1 MNCSICGRTLGTS
14 LKCECDNP
22 RGLTY
27 VPSKELKRLS
37 ISPFINPVP
46 TVANMTLRD
55 YFAGQALLLLQTNRI
70 GDATFE
76 HLSGNAYK
84 IADAMLA
91 ARAALALVGDQT

>member
-55 YFAGQALLLLQTNRI
+55 YFAGQAMQGLLACGEADN
-70 GDATFE
+70 E
-76 HLSGNAYK
+76 HTSSVTAAASYR

-91 ARAALALVGDQT
+91 AREVMP